1 MIDLHNHIIYKFDD
15 GPRSL
20 QESLDMLK
28 IARDQGIQ
36 DVFATSHF
44 NEIIPP
50 DVENDYF
57 NKLNILREKVDAGN
71 LNITIHQGSE
81 LFYHLFL
88 DKTIKKSAV
97 ATLAGLGKYVLIEF
111 SLFIMPTGVKDV
123 LFKLSLE
130 DVTPIIAHPERYSG
144 VIDRP
149 ELVLEYIHHG
159 ALLQVNA
166 GSILGD
172 FGKEIQKI
180 SMWMFENKLVHFIGS
195 DAHGIKGRRT
205 FKLHEAVEEL
215 LYHFDKQ
222 YIIPLVTKNPR
233 KIIDSEKIEKSEIP
247 LHLLEENGFFSKLK
261 KKFSFSKK
269 DDFPF

>member
-1 MIDLHNHIIYKFDD
+1 
-15 GPRSL
+15 
-20 QESLDMLK
+20 MLK
-28 IARDQGIQ
+28 IARDQGIKEI
-36 DVFATSHF
+36 FATSHF

-57 NKLNILREKVDAGN
+57 DKLNILREKVDSGN
-71 LNITIHQGSE
+71 LNIILHQGSE

-88 DKTIKKSAV
+88 DKTIQKSAV
-97 ATLAGLGKYVLIEF
+97 ATLAGLGQYVLIEF

-130 DVTPIIAHPERYSG
+130 DVTPIIAHPERYSS
-144 VIDRP
+144 VIDKQ
-149 ELVLEYIHHG
+149 ELVLDYIHHG

-172 FGKEIQKI
+172 FGKEVQKI
-180 SMWMFENKLVHFIGS
+180 SMWLFENKLVHFIGS

-205 FKLHEAVEEL
+205 FKLRQAVEEL
-215 LYHFDKQ
+215 KYHFNEED
-222 YIIPLVTKNPR
+222 IMPLVTENPR
-233 KIIDSEKIEKSEIP
+233 KIIDSEKIEKTEIP
-247 LHLLEENGFFSKLK
+247 LHLLQDEGFFGKLK

-269 DDFPF
+269 DDFSF